1 MSNKNI
7 FPLEIYSGTNYNPDL
22 DKKILEDLELSKLR
36 NNGTEKSNRG
46 GFQTNG
52 IINKDLNEELSKMV
66 IKHIPNYLEQG
77 RYNITVAN
85 AWINENKKGDYNVMH
100 THPGSEMSAV
110 YYVKLPKDNDNHI
123 NFYRPNFELFQF
135 NQFEDK
141 FFHKS
146 FTWIYKYP
154 VKENNLLIFPAYLF
168 HDVPA
173 NTSDE
178 KRITVAM
185 NINIKSNNVS

>member
-52 IINKDLNEELSKMV
+52 IINTDLNEELSKMV

-100 THPGSEMSAV
+100 THPKSEMSAV

-123 NFYRPNFELFQF
+123 NFYRPNLELFQF
-135 NQFEDK
+135 SQFEDN

-146 FTWIYKYP
+146 FTWIHKYQ

-185 NINIKSNNVS
+185 NIKIKSSDNA